1 MAATKAEQEN
11 SEPLGRLPTEEPQS
25 LDTPVLAPRVGPME
39 VMRIPDFRWMAF
51 ASVFMVFGFEARA
64 AVQSWL
70 SYELTG
76 SQAWV
81 GAVNGAPAIAVIAL
95 SLVGGLAAD
104 RFPKRDILLVVRGAI
119 VAMSFLT
126 AYLIFADLMTVWILL
141 GLALAQGSVVAFGM
155 PANQSFVVELVG
167 RDKLMSATSMM
178 QSSGTMGLIIGP
190 AIAGVMIGAWGA
202 DSVYFLV
209 GGLGVVGLPMLFMVK
224 NRTVHRSDKSKSAWE
239 DMKDGL
245 KFVKSDPMIR
255 VLMSLNLLSLF
266 AGFIMPLVP
275 VYAEDVFDVG
285 GEGFGM
291 MMAAFGIG
299 GALGTM
305 VLFVSGDKFDKGL
318 LLIGTGVLFG
328 LCMVI
333 FAFSRDYYLSL
344 FLLGLMGV
352 TGLAY
357 VVTISVLV
365 QSHTPNEMRGRVM
378 SLFGISMQ
386 LFSLGFLFGGVIAQ
400 VTSNEIALLIG
411 GVGSGV
417 PPLLAYATSAE
428 LRRVS

>member
-11 SEPLGRLPTEEPQS
+11 SETLGSPPAEAAHS
-25 LDTPVLAPRVGPME
+25 LGTPVLPPRVGPME

-81 GAVNGAPAIAVIAL
+81 GAVNGVPAIAVIAL

-104 RFPKRDILLVVRGAI
+104 RFPKRDILLIVRVAI

-126 AYLIFADLMTVWILL
+126 GYLISVDLMTVWILL

-178 QSSGTMGLIIGP
+178 QSSGMIGLIIGP
-190 AIAGVMIGAWGA
+190 AIAGIMIGAWGA

-209 GGLGVVGLPMLFMVK
+209 GGLGVVGLTMLLMVK
-224 NRTVHRSDKSKSAWE
+224 NRTVYRSDKSKSAWE
-239 DMKDGL
+239 DIKSGL
-245 KFVKSDPMIR
+245 NFVKSDPVIR
-255 VLMSLNLLSLF
+255 VLMSLNLLALF
-266 AGFIMPLVP
+266 AGFIMPLIP

-285 GEGFGM
+285 GEGFGL

-299 GALGTM
+299 GALGTI
-305 VLFVSGDKFDKGL
+305 VLIVSGDKLNKGL
-318 LLIGTGVLFG
+318 LTIGTGVLFG
-328 LCMVI
+328 VFMVV

-344 FLLGLMGV
+344 FLLGLMGA

-357 VVTISVLV
+357 VITISVLV
-365 QSHTPNEMRGRVM
+365 QSHTPDEMRGRVM

-386 LFSLGFLFGGVIAQ
+386 LFSLGFLFSGVIAQ
-400 VTSNEIALLIG
+400 ASSNEIALVIG
-411 GVGSGV
+411 GVGAAV

>member
-11 SEPLGRLPTEEPQS
+11 FEPLGPPPAEKPQS

-81 GAVNGAPAIAVIAL
+81 GAVNGVPAIAVIVL

-104 RFPKRDILLVVRGAI
+104 RFPKRDILLVVRAAI

-126 AYLIFADLMTVWILL
+126 AYLISADLMTVWILL

-178 QSSGTMGLIIGP
+178 QSFGTMGLIIGP

-202 DSVYFLV
+202 GSVYFLI

-224 NRTVHRSDKSKSAWE
+224 SRAVHRSDKSKSAWE
-239 DMKDGL
+239 DMRDGL
-245 KFVKSDPMIR
+245 NFVKSDPVIR
-255 VLMSLNLLSLF
+255 VLMSLNLLALF
-266 AGFIMPLVP
+266 AGFIMPLIP

-285 GEGFGM
+285 GEGFGL

-299 GALGTM
+299 GALGTI
-305 VLFVSGDKFDKGL
+305 VLFVTGDRFNKGL

-328 LCMVI
+328 VFMVI

-344 FLLGLMGV
+344 FLLGLMGA

-357 VVTISVLV
+357 VITISVLV

-386 LFSLGFLFGGVIAQ
+386 LFSLGFLFSGVIAQ
-400 VTSNEIALLIG
+400 ALSNEIALLIG
-411 GVGSGV
+411 GIGAAV

>member
-11 SEPLGRLPTEEPQS
+11 SEPIGPPPTGELRS

-64 AVQSWL
+64 VVQSWL

-81 GAVNGAPAIAVIAL
+81 GAVNGVPAIAVIGL

-104 RFPKRDILLVVRGAI
+104 RFPKRDILLIVRGAI

-126 AYLIFADLMTVWILL
+126 AYLIFSDLMTVWILL
-141 GLALAQGSVVAFGM
+141 ALALAQGSVVAFGM
-155 PANQSFVVELVG
+155 PANQSFVAELVG

-178 QSSGTMGLIIGP
+178 QSSATIGLIIGP

-202 DSVYFLV
+202 ESVYFLV
-209 GGLGVVGLPMLFMVK
+209 GGLGIVGLPMLLMVK
-224 NRTVHRSDKSKSAWE
+224 SRTVHRSDKSKSAWQ

-245 KFVKSDPMIR
+245 NFVKSDPVIR
-255 VLMSLNLLSLF
+255 VLMSLNLLALF
-266 AGFIMPLVP
+266 AGFIMPLIP

-285 GEGFGM
+285 GKGFGL

-299 GALGTM
+299 GALSTI
-305 VLFVSGDKFDKGL
+305 VLFVSGDKLNKGFL
-318 LLIGTGVLFG
+318 MIGTGVLFG
-328 LCMVI
+328 VFMVI

-344 FLLGLMGV
+344 FLLGLMGA

-357 VVTISVLV
+357 VITINVLV
-365 QSHTPNEMRGRVM
+365 QSHTPDEMRGRVM

-386 LFSLGFLFGGVIAQ
+386 LFSLGFLFSGVIAQ
-400 VTSNEIALLIG
+400 AMSNEIALVIG
-411 GVGSGV
+411 GIGAAV
-417 PPLLAYATSAE
+417 PPLFAYAISAQ

>member
-104 RFPKRDILLVVRGAI
+104 RFPKRDILLVVRAAI

-126 AYLIFADLMTVWILL
+126 AYLISADLMTVWILL

-178 QSSGTMGLIIGP
+178 QSFGTMGLIIGP

-202 DSVYFLV
+202 GSVYFLI

-224 NRTVHRSDKSKSAWE
+224 SRAVHRSDKSKSAWE
-239 DMKDGL
+239 DMRDGL
-245 KFVKSDPMIR
+245 NFVKSDPVIR
-255 VLMSLNLLSLF
+255 VLMSLNLLALF
-266 AGFIMPLVP
+266 AGFIMPLIP

-285 GEGFGM
+285 GEGFGL

-299 GALGTM
+299 GALGTI
-305 VLFVSGDKFDKGL
+305 VLFVTGDRFNKAL

-328 LCMVI
+328 VFMVI

-344 FLLGLMGV
+344 FLLGLMGA

-357 VVTISVLV
+357 VITISVLV

-386 LFSLGFLFGGVIAQ
+386 LFSLGFLFSGVIAQ
-400 VTSNEIALLIG
+400 ALSNEIALLIG
-411 GVGSGV
+411 GIGAAV